1 LIKYILRRILVFI
14 PTLIIISLMA
24 FVISVAA
31 PGDPVERLVN
41 ASGNEGK
48 NANVS
53 EELKQKKRHELGLDL
68 PVFYVSLGSLADCDT
83 LYKISD
89 KARRENLAHLTSIYG
104 NWDKISAYYHA
115 LQQTNAALN
124 SLQSQANTNETKDA
138 ILHARY
144 TLISLMETA
153 KDEAI
158 TNKIDT
164 LNKLFSYITSP
175 KSSPK
180 ERTSGS
186 PSKLM
191 AGAKPAPLYFGE
203 GLGVRSIQQ
212 TYLDLK
218 THATPWKI
226 FVPRLVFNGL
236 HNQYHRWM
244 FGSYDG
250 TGMKGSAYTRG
261 VIFGDFGISY
271 QDQQPITTHI
281 REKFAWSFF
290 LSLFSI
296 IISYVI
302 SIPIGVYAAYRKGSL
317 FDKAS
322 GFVLFALYSVPT
334 FFMGLV
340 LLLLF
345 ANPDVLNWFPE
356 SGVQNPAVFDEH
368 WSLFQKICHHAP
380 YLVLPLITY
389 AYSSFAFISR
399 QMRVGMLEVMGQDY
413 IRTARAKG
421 LSEKSVVLKHALKN
435 GLLPIITV
443 FSTVFPAAI
452 AGSVIIETIFSI
464 PGMGMEIYEAILNL
478 DFPMIVAV
486 FTITGVLTL
495 IGYLVADILYALADP
510 RISYIK

>member
-1 LIKYILRRILVFI
+1 MIKYILRRILVFI

-24 FVISVAA
+24 FVISIAA

-41 ASGNEGK
+41 SAGGENGQGK
-48 NANVS
+48 NGNVS

-83 LYKISD
+83 LYKIPD
-89 KARRENLAHLTSIYG
+89 KARRENLARLTSIYG
-104 NWDKISAYYHA
+104 NWDKISAYFQA
-115 LQQTNAALN
+115 LQQTNTALN
-124 SLQSQANTNETKDA
+124 FLQSQANTNEIKEA

-164 LNKLFSYITSP
+164 LKKLSAHIASASAFA
-175 KSSPK
+175 
-180 ERTSGS
+180 E
-186 PSKLM
+186 
-191 AGAKPAPLYFGE
+191 GE
-203 GLGVRSIQQ
+203 RSIQQ

-218 THATPWKI
+218 THPTTWKT
-226 FVPRLVFNGL
+226 FVPRLAFNGL

-271 QDQQPITTHI
+271 QDQQPIITHI

-317 FDKAS
+317 FDRAS
-322 GFVLFALYSVPT
+322 GFVLFALYSIPT

-345 ANPDVLNWFPE
+345 ANPDVFNWFPE

-368 WSLFQKICHHAP
+368 WSWFQKLCHHAP

-389 AYSSFAFISR
+389 VYSSFAFISR

-464 PGMGMEIYEAILNL
+464 PGMGREIYEAILNL

-495 IGYLVADILYALADP
+495 IGYLVSDILYAIADP
-510 RISYIK
+510 RISYTK